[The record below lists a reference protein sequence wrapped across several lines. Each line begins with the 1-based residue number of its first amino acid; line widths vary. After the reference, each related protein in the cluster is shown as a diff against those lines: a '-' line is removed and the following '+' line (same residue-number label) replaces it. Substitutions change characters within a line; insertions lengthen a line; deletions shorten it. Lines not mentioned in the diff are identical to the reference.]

1 MLGLEES
8 WRERSWGQAGTG
20 GMEPELSTT
29 GSAQVERREGKTSR
43 PFAGG
48 FGEHRV

>member
-1 MLGLEES
+1 MLGLGGS

-20 GMEPELSTT
+20 GMEPELSAK
-29 GSAQVERREGKTSR
+29 GSAQLERREGKTLG